1 MTFYQ
6 KKIFIFNWSAT
17 NVSQLSA
24 LDFSTLRL
32 DFYISKSCHLC
43 PNYGQYPFGFRHP
56 SIASKEES
64 CDPNTKKL
72 RCFNCCDGGYF
83 PRRYRCDGI
92 TDCDNG
98 SDEKYCKDK
107 QFQTKKVSCLENKQ
121 VCREDSQCCSN
132 MCNDGICWDEECR

>member
-1 MTFYQ
+1 MVFHS
-6 KKIFIFNWSAT
+6 KIGILLAAFVAAVISLQEDCGENYYGSWDPGPGCTNWD
-17 NVSQLSA
+17 L
-24 LDFSTLRL
+24 
-32 DFYISKSCHLC
+32 
-43 PNYGQYPFGFRHP
+43 
-56 SIASKEES
+56 
-64 CDPNTKKL
+64 NTKKL
-72 RCFNCCDGGYF
+72 RCFNCCDGGYC

-107 QFQTKKVSCLENKQ
+107 QFQTKKISCLENKQ

>member
-1 MTFYQ
+1 MFDS
-6 KKIFIFNWSAT
+6 KPCFLHT
-17 NVSQLSA
+17 NRIIHNGVRSR
-24 LDFSTLRL
+24 DGH
-32 DFYISKSCHLC
+32 IVKSHLC
-43 PNYGQYPFGFRHP
+43 LYW
-56 SIASKEES
+56 
-64 CDPNTKKL
+64 DPNTKKL

-107 QFQTKKVSCLENKQ
+107 QFQTKKVSYLENKQ